1 MHVNPSESNF
11 VSIITDNFNTCL
23 ILYNIYKSKIF
34 QDSYLITRTSKT
46 IYVLYETRQVS
57 VCFSKHIH
65 RESGVNQFNKERER
79 EQLEDSRR
87 KIQIRR
93 KRRGGERGR
102 DEGIGNGRGKKR
114 RDVEIIVPEG
124 STNRRYTRHPR

>member
-1 MHVNPSESNF
+1 MSHPIQYLQIQNMTKILTLLHVRQKQSDISMYYTKQ
-11 VSIITDNFNTCL
+11 I
-23 ILYNIYKSKIF
+23 
-34 QDSYLITRTSKT
+34 
-46 IYVLYETRQVS
+46 RQVS

-65 RESGVNQFNKERER
+65 RESGVNQFDRERER
-79 EQLEDSRR
+79 EQLEDSQR
-87 KIQIRR
+87 KIQIKR
-93 KRRGGERGR
+93 KRRGGERER